1 MLGRSRSGEA
11 SGGVFSGLMSGCTT
25 LRGCADMGPP
35 SSVRSVR
42 GAKPQAYT
50 RARRDAMTQEIL
62 SARLRARSMVVRA
75 IGEFL
80 RHDPKTMRCREVQQR
95 DIGQTAASMDHHPV
109 SPIDDR
115 G

>member
-1 MLGRSRSGEA
+1 
-11 SGGVFSGLMSGCTT
+11 MSGCTT

-62 SARLRARSMVVRA
+62 SARLRARPMVVRA

-80 RHDPKTMRCREVQQR
+80 RHDPKTMRCREV
-95 DIGQTAASMDHHPV
+95 HPE

-115 G
+115 GGGTSESRSSGGEVRGGGRARGGGARAAR